1 MNVWWSGYPDRID
14 HDISTAILLA
24 FVRQRGRKII
34 VIVPWFAV
42 CNVFLRAVIGVFR
55 SSLLLL
61 PLVRKVRWK
70 VYFKRYIAYTW
81 KHIIFISAIKEC
93 VGGCNTKRVWM
104 QPFWILLSNPAAAWH
119 MNSWFEK
126 KYIFLSYRAGNLSP
140 VRTMTKATSACT
152 WISTAP

>member
-1 MNVWWSGYPDRID
+1 MVRLSGSYWSWHFECY
-14 HDISTAILLA
+14 TAS
-24 FVRQRGRKII
+24 FRQATRSK
-34 VIVPWFAV
+34 VHVSLFIVPWFSV
-42 CNVFLRAVIGVFR
+42 YNVFLRTVIGVFR
-55 SSLLLL
+55 SLLLLL

-140 VRTMTKATSACT
+140 VRTMSKATSACT